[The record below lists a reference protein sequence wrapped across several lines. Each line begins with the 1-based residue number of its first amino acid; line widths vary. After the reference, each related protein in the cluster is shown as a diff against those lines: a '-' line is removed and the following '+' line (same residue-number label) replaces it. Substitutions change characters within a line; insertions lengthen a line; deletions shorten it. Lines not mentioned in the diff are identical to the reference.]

1 MIELTIAS
9 TFNYYNTHL
18 LHRFIFHCHSVY
30 NRCIVQDQYIY
41 MYSTVADAT
50 KNCVNIYRS
59 LDLYAHARE
68 CMYVLKL
75 VDVYMYGVA
84 FPHTFIQ

>member
-1 MIELTIAS
+1 
-9 TFNYYNTHL
+9 
-18 LHRFIFHCHSVY
+18 
-30 NRCIVQDQYIY
+30 